1 MIDARNFAAPD
12 NPRTEHRSP
21 SEPSAPATERPSLL
35 HLRSSDRDSVY
46 TRFFTY
52 KKQLTE
58 AELRQ
63 LTDVDFEHVVALV
76 VVEIGTDGEELLGG
90 GRYCSEQPLN
100 SARSAEL
107 AFVTADAHHG
117 RGVASVILKHLV
129 QHARDRGLTHLDAVV
144 LAHNRAM
151 LAVFQHSGLPMQTTL
166 EAGVLQV
173 RIRHLTNVSAGGAV
187 PTARR

>member
-1 MIDARNFAAPD
+1 MIDTRNYSAPD
-12 NPRTEHRSP
+12 KLKDGTPVTVRAIRAGDREAIAAAFA
-21 SEPSAPATERPSLL
+21 EL
-35 HLRSSDRDSVY
+35 DRDSIY

-63 LTDVDFEHVVALV
+63 LTEVDFEHVVALV
-76 VVEIGTDGEELLGG
+76 VVETGVDGEKLLGG
-90 GRYCSEQPLN
+90 GRYCSEQPIN

-129 QHARDRGLTHLDAVV
+129 QIARDRSLAHLDAVV

-151 LAVFQHSGLPMQTTL
+151 LSVFQRSGLPMDSML

-173 RIRHLTNVSAGGAV
+173 RLHI
-187 PTARR
+187 

>member
-1 MIDARNFAAPD
+1 MIDTRNYSAPD
-12 NPRTEHRSP
+12 KLKDGTPVTVRAIRAGDREAIAAAFA
-21 SEPSAPATERPSLL
+21 EL
-35 HLRSSDRDSVY
+35 DRDSIY

-63 LTDVDFEHVVALV
+63 LTDVDFEHVTALV
-76 VVEIGTDGEELLGG
+76 VVEIGIDGEKLLGG
-90 GRYCSEQPLN
+90 GRYCSEQPLS

-117 RGVASVILKHLV
+117 RGVASLILKHLV
-129 QHARDRGLTHLDAVV
+129 QIARDQGLAYLDAVV

-151 LAVFQHSGLPMQTTL
+151 LAVFQRSELPMDSKL

-173 RIRHLTNVSAGGAV
+173 RLHI
-187 PTARR
+187 

>member
-1 MIDARNFAAPD
+1 MIDTRNYSAPD
-12 NPRTEHRSP
+12 KLKDGTPVTVRAIR
-21 SEPSAPATERPSLL
+21 AG
-35 HLRSSDRDSVY
+35 DREVIAAAFAELDRESIY

-63 LTDVDFEHVVALV
+63 LTEVDFEHVVALV
-76 VVEIGTDGEELLGG
+76 VVEVGVDGETLLGG
-90 GRYCSEQPLN
+90 GRYCSEQPLHL
-100 SARSAEL
+100 ARSAEL
-107 AFVTADAHHG
+107 AFVTGDAHHG

-129 QHARDRGLTHLDAVV
+129 QIARDRGLAYLDAVV

-151 LAVFQHSGLPMQTTL
+151 LAVFQHSGLPMDSKL

-173 RIRHLTNVSAGGAV
+173 RLHI
-187 PTARR
+187 

>member
-1 MIDARNFAAPD
+1 MTDTRNYSAPD
-12 NPRTEHRSP
+12 KLKDGTPVTVRAIGAGDREAIAAAFA
-21 SEPSAPATERPSLL
+21 EL
-35 HLRSSDRDSVY
+35 DRDSIY

-63 LTDVDFEHVVALV
+63 LTEVDFEHVMALV
-76 VVEIGTDGEELLGG
+76 VVEISVDGEKLLGG
-90 GRYCSEQPLN
+90 GRYCSEQPLT

-107 AFVTADAHHG
+107 AFVTADAYHG
-117 RGVASVILKHLV
+117 CGVASVILKHLV
-129 QHARDRGLTHLDAVV
+129 QIARGQGLTHLDAVV

-151 LAVFQHSGLPMQTTL
+151 LAVFQHSGLPMDSKL

-173 RIRHLTNVSAGGAV
+173 RLYI
-187 PTARR
+187 

>member
-1 MIDARNFAAPD
+1 MIDTGNYSAPD
-12 NPRTEHRSP
+12 KLRDGTPVTVRAVRASDRE
-21 SEPSAPATERPSLL
+21 AIATAFAGL
-35 HLRSSDRDSVY
+35 DRDSVY

-63 LTDVDFEHVVALV
+63 LAEVDSEKVVALV
-76 VVEIGTDGEELLGG
+76 VVEIGVDGEKMLGG

-100 SARSAEL
+100 AIRSAEL

-117 RGVASVILKHLV
+117 RGVASVVLKHLV
-129 QHARDRGLTHLDAVV
+129 QIARDQGLRHLDAVV

-151 LAVFQHSGLPMQTTL
+151 LTVFQNSGLAMDTKL

-173 RIRHLTNVSAGGAV
+173 RLSLEKRRL
-187 PTARR
+187 AR